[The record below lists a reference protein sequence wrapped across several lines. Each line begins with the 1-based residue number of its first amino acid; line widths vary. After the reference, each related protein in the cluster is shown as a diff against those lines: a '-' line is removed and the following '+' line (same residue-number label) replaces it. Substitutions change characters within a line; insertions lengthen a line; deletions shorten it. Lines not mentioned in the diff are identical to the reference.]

1 MKLIFTVTALFL
13 AVFAPLIYS
22 AAVDTSLVARGTDVT
37 TSTPYGDVVAY
48 ELADGRRKLDF
59 YANGVLEGSAVEN
72 GDGATFYDE
81 KGEEIDINDES
92 LEKRQSKLRLAI
104 RFAKMIAKWGKR
116 AWDYIY
122 CVGASSM
129 WSTSNVPA
137 AASHHGNASTGS
149 FVSGLLLGDVK
160 ASSLFA
166 VLSKGDKE
174 ARAKRDE

>member
-72 GDGATFYDE
+72 GDGGMF
-81 KGEEIDINDES
+81 
-92 LEKRQSKLRLAI
+92 L
-104 RFAKMIAKWGKR
+104 
-116 AWDYIY
+116 
-122 CVGASSM
+122 
-129 WSTSNVPA
+129 
-137 AASHHGNASTGS
+137 S
-149 FVSGLLLGDVK
+149 F
-160 ASSLFA
+160 LF
-166 VLSKGDKE
+166 S
-174 ARAKRDE
+174 